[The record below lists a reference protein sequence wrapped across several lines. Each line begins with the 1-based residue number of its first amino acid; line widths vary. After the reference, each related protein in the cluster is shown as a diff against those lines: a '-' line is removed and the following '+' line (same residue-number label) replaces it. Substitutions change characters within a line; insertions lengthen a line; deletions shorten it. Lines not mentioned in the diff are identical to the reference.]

1 MPGFSFSP
9 TMIDQQIT
17 FKTKSGNSV
26 TGKVLEV
33 NPVEIVLGVI
43 DGKLIRIN
51 RDEVDAYTGFDD
63 VKRAP
68 DPLRLHVT
76 RCCNPVIK
84 CNGLKKISVNPG
96 SIESFKECQAKNEY
110 CKCFVMS
117 FFDLKKQTQIK
128 LLEGLTIGNF
138 PEGMKGEDK

>member
-9 TMIDQQIT
+9 TMINQQIT
-17 FKTKSGNSV
+17 LKMKSGNTT

-33 NPVEIVLGVI
+33 NPVEIVLGAS

-68 DPLRLHVT
+68 DPLRLHVM
-76 RCCNPVIK
+76 RCCNMVVK
-84 CNGLKKISVNPG
+84 CNGIKKIGVNPG
-96 SIESFKECQAKNEY
+96 SMENFKECTARNEY

-128 LLEGLTIGNF
+128 LLNGLTIGNF
-138 PEGMKGEDK
+138 PEAMKGEDK